1 VADEVIRRDP
11 TDGLPAP
18 PVGEWAREKHELLRL
33 YIEITRSTRRKYVDT
48 PRKAGATFID
58 LYSGAGRAYIR
69 GTDQFIDGSPL
80 VAWKASQVGGYPFS
94 DLYVSDAEPLM
105 LDAAVTRLRMLGAPA
120 HQLAGP
126 SLEAARRLAGT
137 LNPHALHFV
146 LLDPFALD
154 LPFDLIRVLAA
165 FKRID
170 SCVGHGASAKL
181 APILASRDVYPGY
194 LCAGLAGIGRSAAE

>member
-1 VADEVIRRDP
+1 
-11 TDGLPAP
+11 
-18 PVGEWAREKHELLRL
+18 
-33 YIEITRSTRRKYVDT
+33 
-48 PRKAGATFID
+48 
-58 LYSGAGRAYIR
+58 
-69 GTDQFIDGSPL
+69 

-170 SCVGHGASAKL
+170 IMIHVSAMELQRNWPRYSQAETSTLGTFAPGWRASVDLQQSDESARLSFIEYWAAQLGQLGFTAKPEFRL
-181 APILASRDVYPGY
+181 IRGPKNIPLYWLVLVAKHDIAARFWSKAVKLSSPQASFD
-194 LCAGLAGIGRSAAE
+194 L